1 MAAVSRRPL
10 QAACAALTLTL
21 TLAALAAHA
30 QAGTTAVPTLKP
42 GTLTV
47 AVDIP
52 TPGLAEGRV
61 RGDVI
66 TERRGFEIDLAG
78 ALARRLGLRLR
89 VVDVP
94 FARTFTAGPK
104 LFDVALEHVTI
115 TAARRRNVDFSPAY
129 FVTNKGLLLANGVT
143 VPRNLDELRTL
154 RLCAQEQTT
163 SIAYLRTQLRPRRA
177 PRAFPTPVDV
187 LRALSDGF
195 CQGMVADLP
204 ILAAVERADPTLYG
218 PLAGQIATHEHWG
231 AVFAKGSPLRAPV
244 SARLAAL
251 SDSGLITRL
260 AIRWFGPGWN
270 TIPTLR

>member
-1 MAAVSRRPL
+1 VACRRPL
-10 QAACAALTLTL
+10 QAACAALTLA
-21 TLAALAAHA
+21 LAALAAQA
-30 QAGTTAVPTLKP
+30 QAGTAALPTLTP

-52 TPGLAEGRV
+52 TPGLAEGSV
-61 RGDVI
+61 RGSTI
-66 TERRGFEIDLAG
+66 TGKRGFEIDLAG

-104 LFDVALEHVTI
+104 PFDVALEHVTI

-129 FVTNKGLLLANGVT
+129 FVTNKGVLLANGVMA
-143 VPRNLDELRTL
+143 PRSLADMRTL
-154 RLCAQEQTT
+154 RLCAQDQTT
-163 SIAYLRTQLRPRRA
+163 SIAYLRTRLKPRRA
-177 PRAFPTPVDV
+177 PHAFPTPVDV

-251 SDSGLITRL
+251 SGSGLVDRL
-260 AIRWFGPGWN
+260 AVRWFGPGWN
-270 TIPTLR
+270 RIPTLR

>member
-1 MAAVSRRPL
+1 VVCRRPL
-10 QAACAALTLTL
+10 LAACAALTLAALGAQAHAGTAAL
-21 TLAALAAHA
+21 PTLA
-30 QAGTTAVPTLKP
+30 P

-52 TPGLAEGRV
+52 TPGLAEGSA
-61 RGDVI
+61 RGDAI
-66 TERRGFEIDLAG
+66 TDKRGFEVDLAE

-89 VVDVP
+89 LVDVP

-104 LFDVALEHVTI
+104 PFDVALEHVTI
-115 TAARRRNVDFSPAY
+115 TAARRRNVDFSPPY
-129 FVTNKGLLLANGVT
+129 FVTNKGLLLANGLAT
-143 VPRNLDELRTL
+143 PRNLDELRTL

-163 SIAYLRTQLRPRRA
+163 SIAYVRTQLKPRRA
-177 PRAFPTPVDV
+177 PRGFPTPVDV

-204 ILAAVERADPTLYG
+204 ILAAVERANPTLYG

-251 SDSGLITRL
+251 SDSGLVERL
-260 AIRWFGPGWN
+260 ALRWFGPGWN
-270 TIPTLR
+270 RIPTLR